1 MTKFKEGDTVYS
13 FRYGIVTLVMGPV
26 RSVYPIGI
34 KVGEGVEG
42 HTVYGKCLTTDKYPC
57 LITLE
62 KAEKL
67 GLVKKKVTGGGP
79 KRVKY
84 YDDNAKT
91 YLITWELYKSVED
104 FETDYGNSQ
113 RVFKSFV
120 DYELNECP
128 IPGGIEW
135 EEIT

>member
-67 GLVKKKVTGGGP
+67 GLVRKKGGP

-84 YDDNAKT
+84 YDNIVNK
-91 YLITWELYKSVED
+91 YLITWRFFKSVED
-104 FETDYGNSQ
+104 FETEYGDS
-113 RVFKSFV
+113 RHVFKSFV
-120 DYELNECP
+120 DYELNES
-128 IPGGIEW
+128 GIEW
-135 EEIT
+135 EEIV